1 MRILEAKHR
10 DIYFVVDFSL
20 TEIRL
25 LKTALDVATF
35 TFDGER
41 DEEAKKAN
49 EYIKGAL
56 YPLLKDIVDNSPDIA
71 GT

>member
-49 EYIKGAL
+49 EYIKEAL